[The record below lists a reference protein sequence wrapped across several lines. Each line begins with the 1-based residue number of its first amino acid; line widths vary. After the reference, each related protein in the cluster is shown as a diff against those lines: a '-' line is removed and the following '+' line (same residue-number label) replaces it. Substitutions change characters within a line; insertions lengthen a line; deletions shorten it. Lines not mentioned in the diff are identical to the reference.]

1 MFANKILLILVA
13 GFTKTTEQTFK
24 QILLNNQKLSWF
36 FVWTNGLKKLSST
49 LAAVSSQESESRPG
63 TNAELPWQ
71 VKQVIPIL
79 KTLLFKVKT
88 TEGVPKVLEL
98 WWTVLKIQ

>member
-1 MFANKILLILVA
+1 M
-13 GFTKTTEQTFK
+13 
-24 QILLNNQKLSWF
+24 
-36 FVWTNGLKKLSST
+36 SSK
-49 LAAVSSQESESRPG
+49 LAAVSSQESESWPG

-88 TEGVPKVLEL
+88 TEEVPKVLVL
-98 WWTVLKIQ
+98 WWTALKIQ